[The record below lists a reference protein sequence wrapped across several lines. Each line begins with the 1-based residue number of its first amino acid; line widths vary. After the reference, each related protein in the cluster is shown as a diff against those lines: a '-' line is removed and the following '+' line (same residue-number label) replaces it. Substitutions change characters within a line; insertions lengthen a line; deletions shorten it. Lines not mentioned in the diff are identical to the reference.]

1 MHEYSIVS
9 ALIAQVDDA
18 AHKHIEPSVLQ
29 VRIRVG
35 TLAGVEPTLLR
46 TAWELFREGT
56 CCSRAELDVV
66 QEPAR
71 WACPTCEAAIEPG
84 DVLRCPHCGVPAHRI
99 RGDALVLERIE
110 MEVGHV

>member
-9 ALIAQVDDA
+9 ALITQVDDEA
-18 AHKHIEPSVLQ
+18 RKHAEPRVLQ

-35 TLAGVEPTLLR
+35 ELAGVDTTLLR
-46 TAWELFREGT
+46 TAWELFREST
-56 CCSRAELDVV
+56 ICSRAELDVV
-66 QEPAR
+66 NEPAR
-71 WACPTCEAAIEPG
+71 WTCPTCDAAIEPG
-84 DVLRCPHCGVPAHRI
+84 DVLRCPRCGVPARMI

>member
-9 ALIAQVDDA
+9 ALIGQVDDEA
-18 AHKHIEPSVLQ
+18 RKHAEPRVLR

-35 TLAGVEPTLLR
+35 ELAGVEPTLLR

-56 CCSRAELDVV
+56 SCARAELDVV
-66 QEPAR
+66 DEATR
-71 WACPTCEAAIEPG
+71 WGCPTCDAAIAPG
-84 DVLRCPHCGVPAHRI
+84 DVLRCPRCELPARLV

-110 MEVGHV
+110 MEVGDV